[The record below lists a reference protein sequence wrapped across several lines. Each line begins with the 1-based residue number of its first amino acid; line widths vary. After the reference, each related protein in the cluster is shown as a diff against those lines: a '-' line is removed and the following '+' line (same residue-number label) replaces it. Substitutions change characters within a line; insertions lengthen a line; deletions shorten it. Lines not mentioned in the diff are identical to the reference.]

1 MPQPAGPALDGNW
14 FEDFFVGQRFRHATP
29 RTITAGDASLH
40 IALTGARQPLFCAAP
55 LAARLGHPAP
65 PIDDMLVF
73 NMAFGKTV
81 ADISGNA
88 VANLG
93 YADLRFCR
101 PVYAG
106 DTIRAESEV
115 IGLRPT
121 SSGDAGVVY
130 VRSTAHNQHGLSVMS
145 WIRWVL
151 VHKRDLAAPDRAIC
165 IPTLPDRVATAD
177 FSLPLA
183 PIEGHAMVEATG
195 SVALWEDYR
204 VGLRIDHPAG
214 MTLDESDHVFATRL
228 YQNTARVHFD
238 ALMMC
243 GTPKGRRL
251 VYGGQVIAV
260 CRALAY
266 DGLENVVEMLA
277 INGGMHCAP
286 TFAGDTLYCYSEV
299 LERIELPG
307 RRDCGALRLRLTGIR
322 NAPAAGFVAM
332 VGQDGALRRHPD
344 VVLDLDYTVLMPRKE
359 TPCP

>member
-1 MPQPAGPALDGNW
+1 MTQPAGAARDGNW
-14 FEDFFVGQRFRHATP
+14 FEDFFVGQHFRHATP
-29 RTITAGDASLH
+29 RTITVGDASLH

-93 YADLRFCR
+93 YADLRFLG

-121 SSGDAGVVY
+121 SAGDAGVVY
-130 VRSTAHNQHGLSVMS
+130 VRSAAYNQHELPVMT

-151 VHKRDLAAPDRAIC
+151 VRKRDRAAADCAIC
-165 IPTLPDRVATAD
+165 VPDLPDRVATAD
-177 FSLPLA
+177 LVCPAA
-183 PIEGHAMVEATG
+183 PVDARAMVEATG
-195 SVALWEDYR
+195 SAALWDDYR
-204 VGLRIDHPAG
+204 VGQRIDHPAG
-214 MTLDESDHVFATRL
+214 MTLDESDHVLATRL

-238 ALMMC
+238 ALMMQ
-243 GTPKGRRL
+243 GTAHGRRL
-251 VYGGQVIAV
+251 VYGGQVISI

-266 DGLENVVEMLA
+266 DGLENVVGLLA
-277 INGGMHCAP
+277 INGGTHCAP
-286 TFAGDTLYCYSEV
+286 TFADDTLYCFSEV

-332 VGQDGALRRHPD
+332 VGPDGALRRHPD
-344 VVLDLDYTVLMPRKE
+344 VVLDLDYTVLMPREE
-359 TPCP
+359 TSCP

>member
-1 MPQPAGPALDGNW
+1 
-14 FEDFFVGQRFRHATP
+14 
-29 RTITAGDASLH
+29 
-40 IALTGARQPLFCAAP
+40 
-55 LAARLGHPAP
+55 
-65 PIDDMLVF
+65 
-73 NMAFGKTV
+73 
-81 ADISGNA
+81 
-88 VANLG
+88 
-93 YADLRFCR
+93 
-101 PVYAG
+101 
-106 DTIRAESEV
+106 
-115 IGLRPT
+115 
-121 SSGDAGVVY
+121 
-130 VRSTAHNQHGLSVMS
+130 
-145 WIRWVL
+145 
-151 VHKRDLAAPDRAIC
+151 
-165 IPTLPDRVATAD
+165 
-177 FSLPLA
+177 
-183 PIEGHAMVEATG
+183 MVEATG

-243 GTPKGRRL
+243 GTPKVPRL

-286 TFAGDTLYCYSEV
+286 PFACDTLYCYSEV